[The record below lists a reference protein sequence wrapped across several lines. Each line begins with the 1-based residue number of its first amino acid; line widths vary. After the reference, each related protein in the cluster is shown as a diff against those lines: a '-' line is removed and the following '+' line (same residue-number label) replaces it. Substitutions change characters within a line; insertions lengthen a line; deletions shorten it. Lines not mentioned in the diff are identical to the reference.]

1 MRTISQK
8 ELKDILAKHKKWLAS
23 PTDGGRTDLSEASLQ
38 NVNLCN
44 VDLQYAKL
52 DGVNL
57 SGANLQ
63 GAKLNNASLRNADL
77 RCADLS
83 YAKLQGVDLQGA
95 DLQYADLSHAY
106 LQGVN
111 LNDANLDDANIKG
124 AQKPWLVTISNIGN
138 GIAEIIYFADKDNIR
153 WGRWNNAEGGTLTE
167 FKKHIDF
174 VYPARSKNEHCQQYR
189 IEYLSAIKMFES
201 MREAYLKK
209 CNGGGKS
216 SEKNIE

>member
-1 MRTISQK
+1 MRAITDE
-8 ELKDILAKHKKWLAS
+8 ELQDILAKHKKWLAS

-83 YAKLQGVDLQGA
+83 YAKLQGA

-201 MREAYLKK
+201 MREAYLK
-209 CNGGGKS
+209 S
-216 SEKNIE
+216 AEKEKEQ

>member
-1 MRTISQK
+1 MEVRTMRAITDE
-8 ELKDILAKHKKWLAS
+8 ELQDILAKHKKWLAS

-83 YAKLQGVDLQGA
+83 YAKLQGA

-201 MREAYLKK
+201 MREAYLK
-209 CNGGGKS
+209 S
-216 SEKNIE
+216 AEKEKEQ